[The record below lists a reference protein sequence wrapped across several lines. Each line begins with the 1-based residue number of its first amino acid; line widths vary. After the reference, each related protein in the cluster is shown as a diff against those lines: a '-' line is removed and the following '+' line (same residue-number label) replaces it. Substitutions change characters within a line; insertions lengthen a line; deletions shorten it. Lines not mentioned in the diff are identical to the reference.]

1 MRTLRTTTP
10 ALVASAFLFSTVS
23 FMMAQPA
30 SAQHRRGYYYAP
42 APPPPALTED
52 GFFYRRGLTLGVGLG
67 IGGMDSDTGALDCDN
82 CIYTPITGAL
92 DFHIGAMIN
101 PRLALLFELW
111 VTAKPL
117 DEAGTST
124 LSQSMA
130 MVGVQYW
137 LSPQLWI
144 KGGLGFSYLNL
155 SYDDGYYV
163 EDAAVAEGGAIMG
176 ALGYE
181 VMSAPRFAIDLQ
193 LRLGAG
199 TYQGLGFGD
208 QIHALTVG
216 GGINWY

>member
-10 ALVASAFLFSTVS
+10 ALLASAFLFSTVS
-23 FMMAQPA
+23 LVMVQPA
-30 SAQHRRGYYYAP
+30 SAQPRRGYYAP
-42 APPPPALTED
+42 APPPPAVTED

-67 IGGMDSDTGALDCDN
+67 IGGMDSDTGAIDCYN
-82 CIYTPITGAL
+82 CTYSPVAGAG
-92 DFHIGAMIN
+92 DFHIGGMIS

-111 VTAKPL
+111 ITAKPL
-117 DEAGTST
+117 DEYGADT
-124 LSQSMA
+124 LSQTMA

-144 KGGLGFSYLNL
+144 KGGLGFSYLSL
-155 SYDDGYYV
+155 SYDDGYYIV
-163 EDAAVAEGGAIMG
+163 DEAVAEGGAIMG
-176 ALGYE
+176 AVGYE
-181 VMSAPRFAIDLQ
+181 VLSAPRFAIDIQ

-208 QIHALTVG
+208 QIQALTVG